1 MKCYMKVNKLQS
13 KVGYC
18 MMRPQTINLQYS
30 KFSLLKMS
38 VEDLSYLHKT
48 LVLYPELSTSILKS
62 WVTQHPE

>member
-18 MMRPQTINLQYS
+18 MMRPQIINLQYS